1 MLDRD
6 EKKKQNTKNKEGGR
20 GEKEMR
26 EILSIQ
32 PLLHKSL
39 TSKQAKK
46 TTKANNNV
54 NKLRPGKLREITKC
68 LLTRF
73 SQIQVDI

>member
-6 EKKKQNTKNKEGGR
+6 EKKNEEGR
-20 GEKEMR
+20 REKEMR

-39 TSKQAKK
+39 TTKQAKK
-46 TTKANNNV
+46 NDE
-54 NKLRPGKLREITKC
+54 GK
-68 LLTRF
+68 
-73 SQIQVDI
+73 Q

>member
-6 EKKKQNTKNKEGGR
+6 EKKNKTQKTKREGGER
-20 GEKEMR
+20 NAGNSVYSATLKKKN
-26 EILSIQ
+26 
-32 PLLHKSL
+32 P
-39 TSKQAKK
+39 KQAKK

-54 NKLRPGKLREITKC
+54 NKLRPAKLREITKC